1 MKRLRT
7 PLLTG
12 ALLLLSTPP
21 ATAQITFSMLGG
33 VNIASLDVSARDI
46 IEDTVALR
54 RMSVGL
60 ALSLPV
66 GGALGLQLGASMAQK
81 GGSVFVRDSAGSN
94 ESHIR
99 ANYFE
104 VTALG
109 RLGIPLL
116 GSFVSAHLVGG
127 PALGIETSCDVL
139 LFFDRGGVD
148 AEESEDCSEER
159 DRNDYGLAAGGGV
172 DIWLSGMLG
181 ISLGVL
187 YTRGLA
193 DLNTTEDTSGTRT
206 RTLTLRGGLVLSLG

>member
-1 MKRLRT
+1 MKRLPT
-7 PLLTG
+7 SLLAG
-12 ALLLLSTPP
+12 ALLLLSGSPTS
-21 ATAQITFSMLGG
+21 AQTTFSLLGG

-46 IEDTVALR
+46 IEDTEALR
-54 RMSVGL
+54 RMSVGI

-66 GGALGLQLGASMAQK
+66 GGGLGLQLGASMAQK
-81 GGSVFVRDSAGSN
+81 GGSVLVRDIVMGTRN
-94 ESHIR
+94 HIR

-104 VTALG
+104 VMALG

-116 GSFVSAHLVGG
+116 GSLVSAHLVGG

-139 LFFDRGGVD
+139 LFFDRDGVEV
-148 AEESEDCSEER
+148 EESSDCADDR

-172 DIWLSGMLG
+172 EIWLSGRLG
-181 ISLGVL
+181 VSLGVM

-193 DLNTTEDTSGTRT
+193 ELDTTEDTSGNRT

>member
-1 MKRLRT
+1 MKRLPT
-7 PLLTG
+7 PLLAG
-12 ALLLLSTPP
+12 ALLLVPGP
-21 ATAQITFSMLGG
+21 TASAQTTFSLLGG
-33 VNIASLDVSARDI
+33 VNIASLDVSALDI

-66 GGALGLQLGASMAQK
+66 GGALGLQIGASMAQK
-81 GGSVFVRDSAGSN
+81 GGSVFLRDRNGSN

-127 PALGIETSCDVL
+127 PALGIETSCDVV
-139 LFFDRGGVD
+139 FYFDRGGGD
-148 AEESEDCSEER
+148 AEESSDCSDDR

-193 DLNTTEDTSGTRT
+193 DLDTTEHTSGNRT